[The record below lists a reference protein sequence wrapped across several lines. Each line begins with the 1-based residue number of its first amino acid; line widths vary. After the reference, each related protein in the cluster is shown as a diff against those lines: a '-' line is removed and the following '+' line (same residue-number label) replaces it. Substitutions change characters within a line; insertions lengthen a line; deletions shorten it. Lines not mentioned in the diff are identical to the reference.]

1 VGVTPPSTCP
11 WLDHPVSGLIRATWR
26 PIQTRFRYAY
36 TYWLKLAA
44 QTNSLT
50 HYTKGTPSR
59 FKTAPTACRHS
70 VSGSVSLPLS
80 GCFSPFPH
88 GTSALSVTEE
98 YLALEG
104 GPPTFRQDFTCP
116 ALLEDHVRFT
126 LKRLSRSMAR
136 LSRRFRLCTHDH
148 WAGPRS
154 LATTN
159 GVSVDVLSSGYLDV
173 SVPRVCLPYLC
184 IQYGITLR
192 WGFPIRKSMDQSLLA
207 APHGLSQRATS
218 FIASQCLGI
227 HEMPF

>member
-1 VGVTPPSTCP
+1 MGVTPPSTCP
-11 WLDHPVSGLIRATWR
+11 WLDHPVSGLIRATRR

-36 TYWLKLAA
+36 AYRLKLAA

-50 HYTKGTPSR
+50 HYTKGTPSPL
-59 FKTAPTACRHS
+59 KEAPTACRHS
-70 VSGSVSLPLS
+70 VSGSLSLPSS

-126 LKRLSRSMAR
+126 PTRLSRPMAP
-136 LSRRFRLCTHDH
+136 LSRGFGLCTHNH

-154 LATTN
+154 LATTS
-159 GVSVDVLSSGYLDV
+159 GVSVDVLSSGY
-173 SVPRVCLPYLC
+173 
-184 IQYGITLR
+184 
-192 WGFPIRKSMDQSLLA
+192 
-207 APHGLSQRATS
+207 
-218 FIASQCLGI
+218 
-227 HEMPF
+227 